1 MAVEIL
7 VFLLDN
13 IIIPHLTKAFGFSS
27 EFSAVLIY
35 CI

>member
-1 MAVEIL
+1 ML
-7 VFLLDN
+7 VFLLGN
-13 IIIPHLTKAFGFSS
+13 VIVPYLTKAFGFSS